1 MAHFP
6 FQKFKQSDLEKKW
19 KFSAKAA
26 NREMK
31 SLRTYRKSWDG
42 KSASDFASNGF
53 DEFRVDIFHAIDT
66 RNYSFNELIDGGK
79 GGTIEKLLVRN
90 HAPRNRVRL
99 GLLRRR

>member
-1 MAHFP
+1 MEIFS
-6 FQKFKQSDLEKKW
+6 QSRQPRNEEFENIPEILGWEE
-19 KFSAKAA
+19 
-26 NREMK
+26 RV
-31 SLRTYRKSWDG
+31 R
-42 KSASDFASNGF
+42 F

-90 HAPRNRVRL
+90 HAPRNRFRL